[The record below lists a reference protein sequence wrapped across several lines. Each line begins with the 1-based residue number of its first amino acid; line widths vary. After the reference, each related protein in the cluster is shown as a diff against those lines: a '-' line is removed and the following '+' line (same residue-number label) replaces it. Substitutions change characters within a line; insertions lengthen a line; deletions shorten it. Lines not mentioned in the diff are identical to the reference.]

1 VQVDPIKPESKPPG
15 TKRLKL
21 KCDILLSTSA
31 FKFNL
36 RRYTEGAALVEEL
49 RRWKEEW
56 AEGVS
61 VANAR
66 GGGGEG
72 WGGGGGGGHGGGA
85 IGGGGGFTRN
95 DPSSAGCGLSP
106 ASLAPMLSGAVFTLR
121 QKAGPARFSSPR
133 HGIPINSSNEGSKCV
148 LRRGGQ

>member
-1 VQVDPIKPESKPPG
+1 MVAGRGWLPSAVIPG
-15 TKRLKL
+15 AERAPRATGG
-21 KCDILLSTSA
+21 IGNSA
-31 FKFNL
+31 AAL
-36 RRYTEGAALVEEL
+36 RAEGAALVEEL

-72 WGGGGGGGHGGGA
+72 WGGGGGHGGGA